1 MKLERKVYRDGNLYP
16 EVFNYLKFLP
26 DNVLFHTDHAQRH
39 PFSIYSLSL
48 QQITQAFKAV
58 IDEMDQATTALV
70 DANNCLNYRLN
81 KLPKLQEE
89 LLRSLLCHID
99 ICYQILKTLHPPVEL
114 KKPQKFADRWLEQV
128 KHPTYKAFQ
137 DAIKDYRE
145 SFAPIFNK
153 VKHEGAP
160 LRSVMVYSR
169 NKGIIEYHPE
179 NGVKFFHRDARI
191 VGYFLEGIQPDG
203 CIGPDL
209 DIHPRGN
216 TAISLNRDLRCHFA
230 NLYRIGRHLKSA
242 VVKAVHKIHS
252 INLPKPSQVGPSPYQ
267 DDLEQIAERIGK
279 LPTLFFEDEFS
290 KITPHVQYFRGTR
303 GGELIVEF
311 PGLRNISWHGDVVI
325 QVEAQVDSVSLEYR
339 ILYMNK

>member
-1 MKLERKVYRDGNLYP
+1 MKLERKTYRDGNLYP

-26 DNVLFHTDHAQRH
+26 DNVLFHADHIQRH
-39 PFSIYSLSL
+39 PFSLYCLSL

-58 IDEMDQATTALV
+58 LDEIDQASAALV
-70 DANNCLNYRLN
+70 DANDCLNYRLDN
-81 KLPKLQEE
+81 LPKLQKE
-89 LLRSLLCHID
+89 LFHSLLCHID
-99 ICYQILKTLHPPVEL
+99 ICYQILKALHPPVEL
-114 KKPQKFADRWLEQV
+114 KKSQKFADRWLEQV
-128 KHPTYKAFQ
+128 KHPTYKKFQ

-179 NGVKFFHRDARI
+179 NGVKLFHRDARI
-191 VGYFLEGIQPDG
+191 VGYFLEGVQPDG

-209 DIHPRGN
+209 DIHSGGN
-216 TAISLNRDLRCHFA
+216 TAISLNRDLRRHFA
-230 NLYRIGRHLKSA
+230 NLYRVGEHLKSA
-242 VVKAVHKIHS
+242 IIKAVRELHKIK
-252 INLPKPSQVGPSPYQ
+252 LPKPAPVEPNPYQ
-267 DDLEQIAERIGK
+267 DDLEQIAERISQ

-290 KITPHVQYFRGTR
+290 KTTPYIRYFRGTH

-311 PGLRNISWHGDVVI
+311 PGFRNISWQGEAAI
-325 QVEAQVDSVSLEYR
+325 YVEAQVDSVSLEYR
-339 ILYMNK
+339 ILYMN